1 MTRILKP
8 LGRFD
13 LASLAQGRFFMKF
26 IFLFTGWTLLST
38 VWGLEDLDELTL
50 APWINARSF
59 AGQIAEAFALL
70 THPALVFAF
79 ILAMALW
86 TLRRRIRRLAGALG
100 AVAFV
105 IPITAGIQFITN
117 QPRPASPF
125 EDSLTYQISAYPSAH
140 MVAVS
145 VLAWVLATLGHAQRL
160 TTSSALRSRLI
171 ATLLILMVLGDQWIM
186 RTQTTSQL
194 IGGVLLGIT
203 WASGVLVVTGVG
215 PILQGWAG
223 LGLPVEQSDKRAA
236 VIYNPTKVLDFALF
250 RRRVEYELQAAGWK
264 PPLWLETERENP
276 GGKMSQQAIDA
287 NVDVVIVAGG
297 DGTVRMVCQE
307 LANQGIPVAP
317 IPAGTGNLLAR
328 NLGASLDES
337 EAIRTALAGEAVP
350 IDLISCTTEAGNSV
364 CAVMCGLGF
373 DAKIM
378 GNTNPEL
385 KKTIKAVA
393 YVVAAA
399 QQFSLTPFECTLTID
414 DQPIQHHSSIMTLIG
429 NVGRLMGGINLIPSA
444 VPTDGKIDAMIASP
458 TGARELASIARGIV
472 LGTDAKSLSHQQG
485 QVIEIRADQPV
496 ACQLDGDYAGE
507 STFFRAEIMPQAL
520 SIMLDAG
527 GPRPW
532 QN

>member
-13 LASLAQGRFFMKF
+13 LASLAQGRFFMTF

-70 THPALVFAF
+70 THPALVFTF

-86 TLRRRIRRLAGALG
+86 TLRRRMRRLAGALG

-125 EDSLTYQISAYPSAH
+125 EDSLAYQISGYPSAH

-171 ATLLILMVLGDQWIM
+171 ATLLILMVLADQWIM

-250 RRRVEYELQAAGWK
+250 RRRVE
-264 PPLWLETERENP
+264 
-276 GGKMSQQAIDA
+276 
-287 NVDVVIVAGG
+287 
-297 DGTVRMVCQE
+297 
-307 LANQGIPVAP
+307 
-317 IPAGTGNLLAR
+317 
-328 NLGASLDES
+328 
-337 EAIRTALAGEAVP
+337 
-350 IDLISCTTEAGNSV
+350 
-364 CAVMCGLGF
+364 
-373 DAKIM
+373 
-378 GNTNPEL
+378 
-385 KKTIKAVA
+385 
-393 YVVAAA
+393 
-399 QQFSLTPFECTLTID
+399 
-414 DQPIQHHSSIMTLIG
+414 
-429 NVGRLMGGINLIPSA
+429 
-444 VPTDGKIDAMIASP
+444 
-458 TGARELASIARGIV
+458 
-472 LGTDAKSLSHQQG
+472 
-485 QVIEIRADQPV
+485 
-496 ACQLDGDYAGE
+496 
-507 STFFRAEIMPQAL
+507 
-520 SIMLDAG
+520 
-527 GPRPW
+527 
-532 QN
+532 